1 MSNAPM
7 SNAPMS
13 NAPTEIA
20 ELQDHLH
27 NLTSRL
33 FTDRVQNHIQ
43 QVRGTLYESAA
54 EIARPSPRQK
64 AIEASLR
71 HMMLQPMPVY
81 KAARRSARLFPATAS
96 FLTVPSDIRRTF
108 LQDCLEVDMASSQLA
123 LVASL
128 WDLPKIRAFLAA
140 GNSFWQSMIDH
151 LCHAFPD
158 SRYRPALYDDVK
170 GPLKG
175 NTYSS
180 IFGMWRG
187 NLRRFGN
194 PSGKHGTDLT
204 DYYDSVALLEETF
217 QAPIEEIGTAF
228 MAHPVINDLLAAR
241 TQRLQAIR
249 LQWRRLGLLRPVLP
263 GRRNGRWAQD
273 QRPHRVGG
281 AGAGGRDVRH
291 AGAVSGDP

>member
-1 MSNAPM
+1 MSNAP
-7 SNAPMS
+7 NAPMS

-33 FTDRVQNHIQ
+33 FTDRFQNHIQ

-81 KAARRSARLFPATAS
+81 KAARRSARLFPANAS

-151 LCHAFPD
+151 LCSAFP
-158 SRYRPALYDDVK
+158 
-170 GPLKG
+170 
-175 NTYSS
+175 T
-180 IFGMWRG
+180 
-187 NLRRFGN
+187 
-194 PSGKHGTDLT
+194 
-204 DYYDSVALLEETF
+204 VAT
-217 QAPIEEIGTAF
+217 
-228 MAHPVINDLLAAR
+228 
-241 TQRLQAIR
+241 
-249 LQWRRLGLLRPVLP
+249 
-263 GRRNGRWAQD
+263 GRRSTTTSKGRSKAT
-273 QRPHRVGG
+273 RTAAFSACGG
-281 AGAGGRDVRH
+281 GTSGALETP
-291 AGAVSGDP
+291 AASTAPT